1 MRAEKKSREEQEE
14 RRRQEEQEEQRR
26 LAELREWRFH
36 TVQLPPPPLILA
48 LRPLSSNATNM
59 GPVHA
64 LQPVGDSMRLFLLY
78 GHFSF

>member
-26 LAELREWRFH
+26 LAELREWRFR

-48 LRPLSSNATNM
+48 LRLLASDATNM
-59 GPVHA
+59 GPHA
-64 LQPVGDSMRLFLLY
+64 LQPVRDSMRLALLY
-78 GHFSF
+78 GHFRF